1 MLRKNKKVINFST
14 STEIRN
20 TGTKPNLQPTY
31 HSLTAVLKYKA
42 TLKNKFYN
50 YAFDSRRAP

>member
-1 MLRKNKKVINFST
+1 VINFSK

-50 YAFDSRRAP
+50 YAFDSRRAL